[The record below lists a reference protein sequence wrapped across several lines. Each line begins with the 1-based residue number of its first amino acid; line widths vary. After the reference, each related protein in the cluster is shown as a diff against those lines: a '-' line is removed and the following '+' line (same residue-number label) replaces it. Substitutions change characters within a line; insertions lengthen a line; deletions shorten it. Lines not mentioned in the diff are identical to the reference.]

1 MAVNEA
7 PSWDLWVDFHRVD
20 AAGLTHAN
28 VHDATGDVDLQQGR
42 GQFILV
48 GDHDADPAVAQVVE
62 VRFDGVV
69 LLRVP
74 PGHADLHRQLLQPR
88 PA

>member
-1 MAVNEA
+1 MNEA

-28 VHDATGDVDLQQGR
+28 VRDAAEGVDLQQ

-48 GDHDADPAVAQVVE
+48 GDADADAGVAQVVD
-62 VRFDGVV
+62 VSTDGVV
-69 LLRVP
+69 LLRVL